1 MTVAPRDGLARAEIL
16 HTLAHNLY
24 LSATYVHS
32 PAIDSLERLDESI
45 HLHRLALYH
54 LPHGN
59 EARGDYATGL
69 AIVLR
74 ERYSQSSDPDDL
86 HDSIALHLQA
96 LSFRPPGHPDRF
108 QSLTNLANCH
118 FARFEC
124 LGNADDL
131 ESAINCDSE
140 ALALLTPDHPNKVS
154 ALLALAADL
163 GARFGRDG
171 SQSAL
176 QQSTSL
182 YKEALSLTTAVED
195 SLRIAQ
201 QLASLLF
208 VHYRTSHTVAVL
220 DEAIGICSRPLGS
233 GREISK
239 AAQLPAVRLLADLCL
254 TRYLEGSQE
263 AQYLEGA
270 IQYCKQS
277 LEYLLEE
284 SSLSEKLNALMNLS
298 YALVARFSLTK
309 GVADIDQSIQLCAQA
324 AHLSRPEHPSHC
336 RSLRA
341 LARSF
346 AIRYEHLSDG
356 RDIQLAFEKYAEAVR
371 NPYGFIRERIAYA
384 EEWVELILRFKGQS
398 PLLLEAYASMICLLR
413 HLIYFEDNQR
423 LREEDIKIAG
433 RVMSGSLQCALS
445 LNDMEKVVE
454 LLEQRQEMLW
464 SPRYLDDAIP
474 PPLRQRLHSIARELH
489 GSCSGQSS
497 LASSANSSSYQ
508 RRANADDVASRHRN
522 LVEEFHSF
530 LQHLRSYPGLSNL
543 LRPVRFC
550 ELTLGR
556 HPAIW
561 LVAEA
566 HCEAIVCRS
575 TGLSRVTLDLTVDD
589 ARKLAC
595 EFQNM
600 QFSMDQARFQTLSE
614 RTWTTI
620 VKPVLDVLRFTVRS
634 MLLVAQYY
642 PDG

>member
-1 MTVAPRDGLARAEIL
+1 
-16 HTLAHNLY
+16 
-24 LSATYVHS
+24 
-32 PAIDSLERLDESI
+32 
-45 HLHRLALYH
+45 
-54 LPHGN
+54 
-59 EARGDYATGL
+59 
-69 AIVLR
+69 
-74 ERYSQSSDPDDL
+74 
-86 HDSIALHLQA
+86 
-96 LSFRPPGHPDRF
+96 
-108 QSLTNLANCH
+108 
-118 FARFEC
+118 
-124 LGNADDL
+124 
-131 ESAINCDSE
+131 
-140 ALALLTPDHPNKVS
+140 
-154 ALLALAADL
+154 
-163 GARFGRDG
+163 
-171 SQSAL
+171 
-176 QQSTSL
+176 
-182 YKEALSLTTAVED
+182 
-195 SLRIAQ
+195 
-201 QLASLLF
+201 
-208 VHYRTSHTVAVL
+208 
-220 DEAIGICSRPLGS
+220 
-233 GREISK
+233 
-239 AAQLPAVRLLADLCL
+239 
-254 TRYLEGSQE
+254 
-263 AQYLEGA
+263 
-270 IQYCKQS
+270 
-277 LEYLLEE
+277 
-284 SSLSEKLNALMNLS
+284 MNLS

-371 NPYGFIRERIAYA
+371 NPYGFIPRTHCVRGGMGGAHLA
-384 EEWVELILRFKGQS
+384 FQRQS

-489 GSCSGQSS
+489 GSCSGQSL
-497 LASSANSSSYQ
+497 LASSSNSSSYQ

-550 ELTLGR
+550 ELTLDR
-556 HPAIW
+556 HPAVW

-566 HCEAIVCRS
+566 RCEAIICCS
-575 TGLSRVTLDLTVDD
+575 TGVSRVTLDLTVDD
-589 ARKLAC
+589 ARELAC

-600 QFSMDQARFQTLSE
+600 QFSMNQARFHTLSE

-620 VKPVLDVLRFTVRS
+620 VRPVLDALRFTAHPSEPNHVFGGALQGRS
-634 MLLVAQYY
+634 SSFLCTPSAF
-642 PDG
+642 PS